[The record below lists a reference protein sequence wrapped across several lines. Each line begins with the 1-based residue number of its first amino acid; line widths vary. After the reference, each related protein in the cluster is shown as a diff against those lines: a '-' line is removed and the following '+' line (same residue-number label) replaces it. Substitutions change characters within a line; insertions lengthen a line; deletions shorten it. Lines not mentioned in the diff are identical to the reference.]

1 MVGEKRLDFMSF
13 MSVECNQPAKSS
25 VVRVGTKVNVNSL
38 QRKGIC
44 LFRILKIVSFVFF
57 YSPEMFGLCQLIAL
71 KVCISGKM

>member
-38 QRKGIC
+38 KRKGIC
-44 LFRILKIVSFVFF
+44 LFRNFKNFLCFFILQKCLACVS
-57 YSPEMFGLCQLIAL
+57 
-71 KVCISGKM
+71 

>member
-13 MSVECNQPAKSS
+13 MSVEWNQPAKSS

-44 LFRILKIVSFVFF
+44 LFRNFKNCFICVF
-57 YSPEMFGLCQLIAL
+57 YSPEMFGLY
-71 KVCISGKM
+71 